1 MDSDVRTAGPAAPR
15 HQILAE
21 DHASAWLGIELLEVG
36 EGSARIAMTVRPEM
50 LNGFGIAHGGMLFAF
65 ADSAFALA
73 CNPASPEPGSASG
86 MQPPGTVTVAS
97 GADITFLSPARS
109 GEVLTAVAERR
120 ASSGRSGLY
129 DITIT
134 AHDGA
139 TGRPVAEFRGRSRTI
154 PAPARSPQAKDDS

>member
-50 LNGFGIAHGGMLFAF
+50 LNGFGIAHGGMIFAF

-73 CNPASPEPGSASG
+73 CNPASPGADSASG
-86 MQPPGTVTVAS
+86 AQDAGTVTVAS
-97 GADITFLSPARS
+97 GADITFLSPVRA

-120 ASSGRSGLY
+120 AAAGRSGLY

-139 TGRPVAEFRGRSRTI
+139 AGRPVAEFRGRSRTV
-154 PAPARSPQAKDDS
+154 PAPARSPKAKDPS

>member
-50 LNGFGIAHGGMLFAF
+50 LNGFGIAHGGMIFAF

-73 CNPASPEPGSASG
+73 CNPASPGPDSASG
-86 MQPPGTVTVAS
+86 AQDAGTVTVAS
-97 GADITFLSPARS
+97 GADITFLSPVRA

-120 ASSGRSGLY
+120 AATGRSGLY

-139 TGRPVAEFRGRSRTI
+139 AGRPVAEFRGRSRTV
-154 PAPARSPQAKDDS
+154 PAPARPPKAKDPS

>member
-50 LNGFGIAHGGMLFAF
+50 LNGFGIAHGGMIFAF

-73 CNPASPEPGSASG
+73 CNPASPDSNSASG
-86 MQPPGTVTVAS
+86 APDAGTVTVAS
-97 GADITFLSPARS
+97 GADITFLSPVRA

-120 ASSGRSGLY
+120 AAAGRSGLY

-139 TGRPVAEFRGRSRTI
+139 AGRPVAEFRGRSRTV
-154 PAPARSPQAKDDS
+154 PAPARSPKAKDPS